1 MKKGLVASTALS
13 ASFAIGLTGLA
24 TPAHAEYPEKAVE
37 MTVLFGGTA
46 QTIGQLLAD
55 LMSKNMPQPVVPVSR
70 PGGGGAVGY
79 QYVHSTDADGYNI
92 VWNSNSIITGYR
104 GGRIDFDHTAF
115 QPIAKVSVEVPAIA
129 VRADAGWDS
138 LADMAADI
146 KESGNKLKVGASGKG
161 SFTHLTT
168 EAILASQGLSDMAV
182 HVPYD
187 QGRAPVELIAGRL
200 DAAVQWPGQFISHHE
215 AGTLKI
221 LCVTSASRVS
231 QLPDVPT
238 CAESGAEGMDITM
251 WRGLAAPAG
260 TPMEVIAA
268 LEAAAKASAESD
280 EFKEAA
286 ATIGFEIDFADH
298 AAFGELIA
306 RDDES
311 ISALMDD
318 LGLKQQ

>member
-13 ASFAIGLTGLA
+13 ASFAIGLMGLA

-187 QGRAPVELIAGRL
+187 QGRAPVEVGVVR
-200 DAAVQWPGQFISHHE
+200 PGQGRHVPE
-215 AGTLKI
+215 LDR
-221 LCVTSASRVS
+221 CVFSARGQEPAVR
-231 QLPDVPT
+231 
-238 CAESGAEGMDITM
+238 AESHVFDRPGVAGKGRDE
-251 WRGLAAPAG
+251 LAVLHPPETHRAVPSAAG
-260 TPMEVIAA
+260 Q
-268 LEAAAKASAESD
+268 
-280 EFKEAA
+280 
-286 ATIGFEIDFADH
+286 IGPV
-298 AAFGELIA
+298 G
-306 RDDES
+306 
-311 ISALMDD
+311 
-318 LGLKQQ
+318 